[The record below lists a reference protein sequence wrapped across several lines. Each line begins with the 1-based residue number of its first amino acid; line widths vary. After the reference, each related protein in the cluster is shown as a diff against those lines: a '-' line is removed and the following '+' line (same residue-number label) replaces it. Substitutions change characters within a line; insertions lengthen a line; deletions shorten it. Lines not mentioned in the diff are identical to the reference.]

1 MSDAKQ
7 PGQWMAQEMAQQP
20 DVLRRL
26 VATRPQ
32 VHDQLRGLVPD
43 DLRGVTLVARGSSDN
58 AAIFG
63 RYVIELAARV
73 PVSLAA
79 PSLHTIYGATPRLQG
94 HLVVAVSQSGST
106 PEIITVLQ
114 RCREAGAVTVA
125 ITNDPGSALAGAAHA
140 TVALEAGEERAV
152 PATKTFSAQ
161 VAAFAMVG
169 EALGEVP
176 FADEDWDRLPEAVQQ
191 ALDDHRA
198 AVTQA
203 ERLVPASSLVMVARG
218 LLYPIALEAALKCK
232 ESALVQAEG
241 FSVADLRHGPIA
253 VVGDTTGVIAFSAPG
268 PAAQDAEL
276 LASEA
281 AQLGATVVRVGTTA
295 AADLQLRVPLP
306 EALQALPS
314 AVRAQQ
320 LALALAL
327 ARGLD
332 PDRPAGLTKVTATF

>member
-1 MSDAKQ
+1 MNDAKQ
-7 PGQWMAQEMAQQP
+7 PGQWMAQEMAEQP

-26 VATRPQ
+26 VATRARVQ
-32 VHDQLRGLVPD
+32 ERLRGLVPD

-63 RYVIELAARV
+63 RYLIELAAGV

-79 PSLHTIYGATPRLQG
+79 PSLHTIYDSTPRLQG

-106 PEIITVLQ
+106 PEIVTVLQ
-114 RCREAGAVTVA
+114 RCRAAGAVTVA
-125 ITNDPGSALAGAAHA
+125 ITNQPDSALAAAAHA
-140 TVALEAGEERAV
+140 TVPLAAGEERAV

-161 VAAFAMVG
+161 VAAFAMIG
-169 EALGEVP
+169 EALGDAP
-176 FADEDWDRLPEAVQQ
+176 FADQDWDRLPGAMQH
-191 ALDDHRA
+191 ALDDRQA
-198 AVTQA
+198 AVAQA
-203 ERLVPASSLVMVARG
+203 ARLLKASSLLMVARG
-218 LLYPIALEAALKCK
+218 LLYPVALEAALKCK

-253 VVGDTTGVIAFSAPG
+253 VVGQTTAVIAFAAHGPG
-268 PAAQDAEL
+268 AQDVEL
-276 LASEA
+276 LAREA
-281 AQLGATVVRVGTTA
+281 AQLGATVVRVGTAA
-295 AADLQLRVPLP
+295 AADLTLRMPLP
-306 EALQALPS
+306 EALQALPA

-320 LALALAL
+320 LALELAL